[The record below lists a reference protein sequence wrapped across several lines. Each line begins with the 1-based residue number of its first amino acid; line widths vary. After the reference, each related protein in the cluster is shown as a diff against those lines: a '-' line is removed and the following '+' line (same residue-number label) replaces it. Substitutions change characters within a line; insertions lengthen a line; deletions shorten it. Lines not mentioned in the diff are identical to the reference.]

1 MLFKFSK
8 AFTVTV
14 AHSVLGSARALLQE
28 EEEEEGE
35 ETAQNSFDSS

>member
-28 EEEEEGE
+28 EEEGE